1 MKSYTLKELA
11 VGQKCEREFSIAEE
25 DGQAFAQVS
34 KDINPIHLDEEYA
47 KKTRFGGKIV
57 HGMLLGG
64 YISSLIGTELPGEGS
79 IYMKQELN
87 FLRPVRYGDIIRV
100 EIAVTELIL
109 EKKRAV
115 LSTNCYN
122 QKGEQVIEGMALV
135 KPKEEK

>member
-11 VGQKCEREFSIAEE
+11 VGQKCEREFFITEE
-25 DGQAFAQVS
+25 DGQAFARVS

-47 KKTRFGGKIV
+47 KKTRFDGKIV